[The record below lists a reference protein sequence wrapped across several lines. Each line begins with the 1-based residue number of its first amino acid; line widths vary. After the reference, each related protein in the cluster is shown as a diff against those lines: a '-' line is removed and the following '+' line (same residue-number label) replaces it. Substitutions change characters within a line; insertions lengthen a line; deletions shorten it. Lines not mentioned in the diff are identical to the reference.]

1 MTAFDFAVIA
11 ILLASL
17 MLGLWRGLAY
27 EIFSFLGWP
36 VAYLLSKFFASS
48 VAPMMPI
55 AQEAMRMAVAYVVI
69 FIVGLIAWSM
79 LVFVLSK
86 LVNAM
91 GLGGLDTILGSVF
104 GLVRG
109 AMVVI
114 ALVCLAGLTKIPERP
129 FWRDAQT
136 SKVAEGFA
144 VRVKIFLPV
153 SVAQRI
159 QFPHRS

>member
-11 ILLASL
+11 IMLASL
-17 MLGLWRGLAY
+17 LLGLWRGLVY
-27 EIFSFLGWP
+27 EMLSFLGWP
-36 VAYLLSKFFASS
+36 AAYLLSKFFASS

-79 LVFVLSK
+79 LVFVLAK
-86 LVNAM
+86 LVKAM
-91 GLGGLDTILGSVF
+91 GLGGLDTVLGSAF

-129 FWRDAQT
+129 FWRDAQM
-136 SKVAEGFA
+136 SKAAEGFA
-144 VRVKIFLPV
+144 VRAKIFMPV

-159 QFPHRS
+159 QFPPRS